1 MNAYAITLLI
11 TVVQVSS
18 TGQVEPV
25 PVDQAMLVGAERPAW
40 VVDGVPHTVWL
51 LVEESARTPDPD
63 RMKEL
68 LLEAEGHARAALV
81 DHEADVGRRFALAV
95 VLGMRANRE
104 GRQTRVQAAA
114 SLHDQLEVILDIDPD
129 HARARHMMGRL
140 HAGVRRMNRISRWL
154 ATNLLGGGT
163 LKKATWEE
171 AERNLS
177 FAETRV
183 PEVPDHHLQLARLYQ
198 DTGRPDLAAE
208 EILHVLEIDAGSPME
223 LEARAEALALWS
235 ELGS

>member
-1 MNAYAITLLI
+1 MNAYAITLLV
-11 TVVQVSS
+11 TVIEMSS
-18 TGQVEPV
+18 MGQVEAQPDHAV
-25 PVDQAMLVGAERPAW
+25 LVGPERPAW
-40 VVDGVPHTVWL
+40 VVDGVPDTVWL

-63 RMKEL
+63 RMKAL
-68 LLEAEGHARAALV
+68 LLEAEDHARAALV
-81 DHEADVGRRFALAV
+81 EHEADVGRRFALAV

-104 GRQTRVQAAA
+104 GGQTRVQAAA
-114 SLHDQLEVILDIDPD
+114 SLHDELEVILDIDPD

-140 HAGVRRMNRISRWL
+140 HAGVRRMNRVSRWL

-177 FAETRV
+177 FAETWA

-235 ELGS
+235 ALGS